1 MPSGATQGAA
11 AKTVVGSVRIPIGEV
26 SLAADSG
33 WRSLDGVRVDE
44 LKASFERG
52 EYGQNLLRKPTL
64 INHVGQPILCTDGLL
79 KIADGKHTFQALME
93 LQEKMVDNDQD
104 GFEDETP
111 WTESLMIALRVG
123 VDVSVIEFDDYDE
136 DVLIAWAA
144 GLHDV
149 DSNKYKAS
157 SLKDLFNVVERYRRK
172 VPGGSWAQTQTV
184 LENLYG
190 KGRRMFVYRSQQH
203 AR

>member
-1 MPSGATQGAA
+1 M
-11 AKTVVGSVRIPIGEV
+11 E
-26 SLAADSG
+26 
-33 WRSLDGVRVDE
+33 
-44 LKASFERG
+44 ASFERG
-52 EYGQNLLRKPTL
+52 EHGQNLLRKPAL

-93 LQEKMVDNDQD
+93 LQEKMVDDDQD